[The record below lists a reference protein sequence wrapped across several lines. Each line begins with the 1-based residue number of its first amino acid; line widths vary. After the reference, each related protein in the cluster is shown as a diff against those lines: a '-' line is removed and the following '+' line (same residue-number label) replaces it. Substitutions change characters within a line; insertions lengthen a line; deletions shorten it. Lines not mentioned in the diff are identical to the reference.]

1 MFAHALIAGKFAP
14 FHRGHQLLVA
24 TALAESRRLTVL
36 AYANPD
42 FPAMPSGLRAGWIRA
57 LHPAAEVFVP
67 SDPPPDDSP
76 DDVHR
81 AFDLSFLRRR
91 RLAVDAVFSSEEYGP
106 GFAAALGAAHRMVDR
121 ERRRVPVS
129 GRAVRADPEAH
140 RAFLDPLVLSDLRR
154 LLRP

>member
-1 MFAHALIAGKFAP
+1 
-14 FHRGHQLLVA
+14 
-24 TALAESRRLTVL
+24 
-36 AYANPD
+36 
-42 FPAMPSGLRAGWIRA
+42 MPSGLRAGWIRA

-81 AFDLSFLRRR
+81 AFVLSFLRRR
-91 RLAVDAVFSSEEYGP
+91 HLAVDAVFSSEDYGP